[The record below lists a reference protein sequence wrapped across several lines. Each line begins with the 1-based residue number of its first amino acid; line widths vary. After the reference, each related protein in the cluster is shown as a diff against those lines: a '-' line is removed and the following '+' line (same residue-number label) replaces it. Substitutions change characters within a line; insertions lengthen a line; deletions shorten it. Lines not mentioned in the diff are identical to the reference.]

1 MNIPPY
7 GDAFK
12 KALLQ
17 FANLKVKAQNTP
29 DMTIYVSPG
38 GFWYYTSSGSSYIEF
53 AGGSSGTI
61 SVPTAPN
68 KKWTLVTLNTS
79 GNIVIID
86 GTAAPTPD
94 IPAIPR
100 GRICL
105 AAIYIQN
112 TDTTISEDMIFD
124 MRPVF
129 ELSVKDHRDLQNNSL
144 AASHPASAI
153 MFTPGASGL
162 VSTNLQDVVLELKIL
177 FDDLYVHAGS
187 SGTSGTA
194 GTSGIDG
201 TSGTAGTSGSSGT
214 SGFSGTSGS
223 SGTTGSDGTSGIDGT
238 SGTSGIDG
246 TSGSSG
252 TTGTD
257 GTSGSSGTTGTDG
270 TSGSSGTTGTDGTS
284 GSSGTSGTD
293 GTSGTSA

>member
-7 GDAFK
+7 GDTFK

-17 FANLKVKAQNTP
+17 LANLKVKAQYIPN
-29 DMTIYVSPG
+29 MTVYVSPG
-38 GFWYYTSSGSSYIEF
+38 GFWHYTSSGSSYVEF

-61 SVPTAPN
+61 SVPAAPN
-68 KKWTLVTLNTS
+68 KKWTLITLNTS
-79 GNIVIID
+79 GNIVTID
-86 GTAAPTPD
+86 RTAAHTPD

-105 AAIYIQN
+105 AAIYIQS
-112 TDTTISEDMIFD
+112 TDSTISEDMIFD

-129 ELSVKDHRDLQNNSL
+129 ELSVKDHRDLQNNNL
-144 AASHPASAI
+144 ADSHQASSI
-153 MFTPGASGL
+153 SFVPGASGL
-162 VSTNLQDVVLELKIL
+162 VSTNLQNVILELKTL

-201 TSGTAGTSGSSGT
+201 TSGSS
-214 SGFSGTSGS
+214 
-223 SGTTGSDGTSGIDGT
+223 GTSGIDGT

-246 TSGSSG
+246 TSGTSG
-252 TTGTD
+252 ID
-257 GTSGSSGTTGTDG
+257 GT
-270 TSGSSGTTGTDGTS
+270 
-284 GSSGTSGTD
+284 SGTSGTD
-293 GTSGTSA
+293 GTSGTSAP

>member
-7 GDAFK
+7 GDTFK

-29 DMTIYVSPG
+29 NMTVYVSPG
-38 GFWYYTSSGSSYIEF
+38 GFWHYTSSGSSYVEF

-61 SVPTAPN
+61 SVPAAPN
-68 KKWTLVTLNTS
+68 KKWTLITLNTS
-79 GNIVIID
+79 GNIVTID
-86 GTAAPTPD
+86 GTAAHAPD

-105 AAIYIQN
+105 AAIYIQS
-112 TDTTISEDMIFD
+112 TDSTISEDMIFD

-129 ELSVKDHRDLQNNSL
+129 ELSVKDHRDLQSTSL
-144 AASHPASAI
+144 AASHPATAI
-153 MFTPGASGL
+153 AFTPGASGL
-162 VSTNLQDVVLELKIL
+162 VSTNLQDAIFELKIL

-201 TSGTAGTSGSSGT
+201 TSGTSGIDGTSGTDGS
-214 SGFSGTSGS
+214 SGTSGS
-223 SGTTGSDGTSGIDGT
+223 SGTDGS
-238 SGTSGIDG
+238 SGTSGDSG
-246 TSGSSG
+246 TS
-252 TTGTD
+252 
-257 GTSGSSGTTGTDG
+257 
-270 TSGSSGTTGTDGTS
+270 GTS
-284 GSSGTSGTD
+284 GSSGTSGTSGTDGSSGTSGTDGVDGTSGTSGVD